1 MKNKIKFYLGLFF
14 LITSSFLLIQKK
26 DISVNDIKKAL
37 RLSGVTFNEKDIQ
50 TMAPYVIRNK
60 NSYVNMR
67 KYNLTKDNVPA
78 FNFSVNNMRSKKTKY
93 TFEDIKTKLPS
104 NKKDIGNFCFFAH
117 RSAFAYQGSVPL
129 PNCFSNS
136 ILTN

>member
-1 MKNKIKFYLGLFF
+1 MKNKIKFYLGFFF

-78 FNFSVNNMRSKKTKY
+78 FNFSVNNM
-93 TFEDIKTKLPS
+93 
-104 NKKDIGNFCFFAH
+104 
-117 RSAFAYQGSVPL
+117 
-129 PNCFSNS
+129 
-136 ILTN
+136 

>member
-1 MKNKIKFYLGLFF
+1 MKNNIKFYLGFFF

-104 NKKDIGNFCFFAH
+104 NKKDIPF
-117 RSAFAYQGSVPL
+117 L
-129 PNCFSNS
+129 S
-136 ILTN
+136 IGELSYLIKNQIIQHLFQVWL